1 MDLIFPVHQ
10 LWIQLFATHVLL
22 SLWLSMA
29 TKKIAAFIN
38 KIVEKFNFNKISY
51 RAYFPVYAGYQIQ
64 AHS

>member
-1 MDLIFPVHQ
+1 
-10 LWIQLFATHVLL
+10 
-22 SLWLSMA
+22 MA

-64 AHS
+64 AHSWTDDILHSEKETNLITS